1 MAFPAGDS
9 CTRGITGALW
19 SLGLPYENVACPLHP
34 VMADEGSVIC
44 SVTLTLANGC
54 NPTTSFAQAFQY
66 ASSNDIHSHD
76 K

>member
-19 SLGLPYENVACPLHP
+19 SLGLPSENVACPLHP

-44 SVTLTLANGC
+44 RVKERLKLSTDLSTNA
-54 NPTTSFAQAFQY
+54 
-66 ASSNDIHSHD
+66 ASSVQVPEE
-76 K
+76 

>member
-19 SLGLPYENVACPLHP
+19 SLGLPSENVAYPLHP

-44 SVTLTLANGC
+44 SIR
-54 NPTTSFAQAFQY
+54 
-66 ASSNDIHSHD
+66 ND
-76 K
+76 